1 MKKDYKPETLFI
13 AAGILDRYLY
23 MVGAQ
28 NFPKAQMVSLAT
40 ICVLMAAKMEQPISP
55 SFNRL
60 IGMLTAE
67 EQKYVSKQG
76 LIDLEEH
83 VLMMLGFDFNFPGP
97 IQSMDRFIRILSYD
111 KNKTIREMSYQ
122 ICKFQLNEAKFLNF
136 RPSCIAACS
145 VILSINIYQKIE
157 EQSNPTGFF
166 AGCKTTNGL
175 IEMNTEIWN
184 NNSVHQ
190 VTGYSIEDIQE
201 CLFDLS

>member
-40 ICVLMAAKMEQPISP
+40 ICLLMSAKMEQPISP

-60 IGMLTAE
+60 IGMLTTE

-83 VLMMLGFDFNFPGP
+83 VLLMLGFDFNFPGP

-111 KNKTIREMSYQ
+111 KNKTIREMSY
-122 ICKFQLNEAKFLNF
+122 
-136 RPSCIAACS
+136 
-145 VILSINIYQKIE
+145 
-157 EQSNPTGFF
+157 
-166 AGCKTTNGL
+166 
-175 IEMNTEIWN
+175 
-184 NNSVHQ
+184 
-190 VTGYSIEDIQE
+190 
-201 CLFDLS
+201 

>member
-83 VLMMLGFDFNFPGP
+83 VLMML
-97 IQSMDRFIRILSYD
+97 
-111 KNKTIREMSYQ
+111 
-122 ICKFQLNEAKFLNF
+122 
-136 RPSCIAACS
+136 
-145 VILSINIYQKIE
+145 
-157 EQSNPTGFF
+157 
-166 AGCKTTNGL
+166 
-175 IEMNTEIWN
+175 
-184 NNSVHQ
+184 
-190 VTGYSIEDIQE
+190 
-201 CLFDLS
+201 